1 MATQLL
7 LCAHAM
13 CFIAAYETF
22 SHLTPPSRMNKT
34 RLKMNATICHNNAST
49 TNWLAMKLLWFRS
62 AIIGLI
68 DFLFRIKCVMS
79 VEYVFETCIAFDR
92 TIQSDRRRFFYD
104 VSYFAQFRS
113 SMRYRLP
120 CNLEHAPEVA
130 TEKKLREREKA
141 IHKRYSRERIEN
153 MAINFRRNYEL
164 RGCWNTNLLVNV
176 VPMNNNNFDYAPF
189 EHERRKFSNR

>member
-22 SHLTPPSRMNKT
+22 SHPTPASRINKT

-79 VEYVFETCIAFDR
+79 VEYVFGTCIAFDR
-92 TIQSDRRRFFYD
+92 TIQSDRRRFFYG

-120 CNLEHAPEVA
+120 CNLEHAPESA
-130 TEKKLREREKA
+130 TEKNWEK
-141 IHKRYSRERIEN
+141 
-153 MAINFRRNYEL
+153 
-164 RGCWNTNLLVNV
+164 
-176 VPMNNNNFDYAPF
+176 
-189 EHERRKFSNR
+189 ERRQFTKDTHVKELKTWP